1 MNERQMVQ
9 TGLGALAVRVRG
21 EGPVAVLWHS
31 LFVDDKTWNRVEEE
45 LARAR
50 RLVIITGPDH
60 GASPDPGRRYN
71 MDECAEAAADVLA
84 SLGIDEPVDWV
95 GNAWGG
101 HVGVVFAARWPE
113 RCRTLVTLG
122 TPIQSHTLSHRLR
135 LWVLLPLFRLFGPVG
150 FIGKGVRDVLLSPT
164 TRVQDPEAGGLVAD
178 CLRTMNRA
186 ALVNAVVS
194 ISLRRPDLTPRLSQ
208 IRCPT
213 LFVTGSDHTDW
224 TPEQARAAGR
234 LLADGA
240 TEVIPNA
247 AYLIPL
253 EAPDRTVQ
261 LVRDFWTQAL
271 QRRGSGNDQH
281 DKSNGDP
288 DGAVANHTTDF
299 EHDLAGLSG
308 SPAITDN
315 LMSGTV
321 PHDSLAS
328 PETASRSG
336 SITRHDFEFR
346 DGRIPRKNLWL
357 DGVGLAAQ
365 LTN

>member
-1 MNERQMVQ
+1 LTLSTSRLIGKMNEHQMIN
-9 TGLGALAVRVRG
+9 TRLGALAVRVRG

-31 LFVDDKTWNRVEEE
+31 LFVDDRTWNRAEED

-50 RLVIITGPDH
+50 RLVIITGPGH

-84 SLGIDEPVDWV
+84 FLGVDEPVDWI

-122 TPIQSHTLSHRLR
+122 TPIQAYTLSERLSI
-135 LWVLLPLFRLFGPVG
+135 WILLPVVRLFGPVG
-150 FIGKGVRDVLLSPT
+150 IIGAGVRDVLVSPT
-164 TRVQDPEAGGLVAD
+164 TRAQDREAGALVLD

-194 ISLRRPDLTPRLSQ
+194 ISLRRPDLTPQLAQ
-208 IRCPT
+208 IRCPI
-213 LFVTGSDHTDW
+213 LFVTGRDHTGW
-224 TPEQARAAGR
+224 TPEQAQAASR
-234 LLADGA
+234 LLDDGA

-261 LVRDFWTQAL
+261 LISDFWSAHRTG
-271 QRRGSGNDQH
+271 RDQQ
-281 DKSNGDP
+281 S
-288 DGAVANHTTDF
+288 
-299 EHDLAGLSG
+299 S
-308 SPAITDN
+308 SPHSA
-315 LMSGTV
+315 
-321 PHDSLAS
+321 
-328 PETASRSG
+328 
-336 SITRHDFEFR
+336 
-346 DGRIPRKNLWL
+346 
-357 DGVGLAAQ
+357 
-365 LTN
+365 